1 MSRSRAV
8 RPCGVCA
15 ARFIDVP
22 TRHRYGRGVKIAKV
36 WARGYRSLRD
46 VELDPLGDFNVFYGP
61 NGSGKS
67 NLIRAIQTLL
77 RATEI
82 WATYERPGD
91 ARLLSALS
99 RAGVIHADDRHRRA
113 GAPTLRTVIGLD
125 AVAEESPLDLQ
136 LALGRIV
143 HRHLRLELSV
153 DWNGSAPFSASL
165 DVAFDGVPWIQA
177 EAEARVSE
185 PGASARLTLARLA
198 SSLFWTVGADRVLRD
213 ERLSLGPTDATQD
226 DPTGRDAPSTI
237 LTALREG
244 KLQTAIFHAK
254 NELDAEAR
262 NRFELLRALT
272 AATLGLPPLDVGR
285 DPRTGLIDLRQPL
298 GAAPEHQDISMRS
311 AGLGVEQLV
320 AILASIV
327 FARCDVV
334 AVEEPEAHLHAP
346 TTGRSLRRLLKS
358 LVEPPEGQA
367 KLLDQLFIA
376 THSNLFDLDRSG
388 YWDVRLDDGAT
399 RVARRPLH
407 EIYAHHLYEPGP
419 AKLLLMRA
427 LSQFGD
433 EVVFR
438 THDGAQI
445 NTQDMLRRLDEDDP
459 VALEFVRD
467 MHAAALA
474 SLRVRARWGA
484 GSS

>member
-1 MSRSRAV
+1 MWEWGAR
-8 RPCGVCA
+8 A
-15 ARFIDVP
+15 ARFVDDL
-22 TRHRYGRGVKIAKV
+22 TCHRYGRAVKIAKL

-46 VELDPLGDFNVFYGP
+46 VALDPLGDFNVFYGP

-82 WATYERPGD
+82 WATHERPGQPGFLSS
-91 ARLLSALS
+91 LL
-99 RAGVIHADDRHRRA
+99 RTGVIHPDDRHRRA
-113 GAPTLRTVIGLD
+113 GAPTQRTVIGLD
-125 AVAEESPLDLQ
+125 AVAEENPLDLH
-136 LALGRIV
+136 LAVGRSV
-143 HRHLRLELSV
+143 HSRIRIELSLE
-153 DWNGSAPFSASL
+153 WNGAAPFSASL
-165 DVAFDGVPWIQA
+165 DVALDGEPWA
-177 EAEARVSE
+177 KVEAEARVLE
-185 PGASARLTLARLA
+185 PGASVRLTLARLA

-213 ERLSLGPTDATQD
+213 ERLALGSTEVAPD
-226 DPTGRDAPSTI
+226 DPSVVGGSSTI

-254 NELDAEAR
+254 NELDAETR

-272 AATLGLPPLDVGR
+272 ARTLGLPPLDVGR
-285 DPRTGLIDLRQPL
+285 DPRTGHIDLRQPL
-298 GAAPEHQDISMRS
+298 GAAPELQDISMRS

-320 AILASIV
+320 AIVASIV

-346 TTGRSLRRLLKS
+346 TTGRSLRALLKS
-358 LVEPPEGQA
+358 LVEPPDGQA
-367 KLLDQLFIA
+367 RLLNQLFIA

-399 RVARRPLH
+399 CVVRRPLH

-427 LSQFGD
+427 LAQFGD

-445 NTQDMLRRLDEDDP
+445 GTQDMLRRLDEDDP

-474 SLRVRARWGA
+474 SLRVRAQRGA

>member
-1 MSRSRAV
+1 MTSPATGMV
-8 RPCGVCA
+8 AP
-15 ARFIDVP
+15 
-22 TRHRYGRGVKIAKV
+22 VKIAKL

-91 ARLLSALS
+91 GRFLSTLV
-99 RAGVIHADDRHRRA
+99 RAGVIHPDDRHRHP

-125 AVAEESPLDLQ
+125 AVADENPLDLH
-136 LALGRIV
+136 LAVGRIV
-143 HRHLRLELSV
+143 HGHLRLELSV
-153 DWNGSAPFSASL
+153 DWNGAAPFSASL
-165 DVAFDGVPWIQA
+165 DVAFDGIPWRQA
-177 EAEARVSE
+177 EAEAQVSE
-185 PGASARLTLARLA
+185 PGASVRLTLARLA

-213 ERLSLGPTDATQD
+213 ERLALGPADIAPS
-226 DPTGRDAPSTI
+226 DPSVDDAPSSI

-254 NELDAEAR
+254 NELDAETR

-272 AATLGLPPLDVGR
+272 ATTLGLPPLDVGR

-320 AILASIV
+320 AIVASIV
-327 FARCDVV
+327 FARCAVV

-346 TTGRSLRRLLKS
+346 TTGRSLRALLKS
-358 LVEPPEGQA
+358 LVEPADGRA
-367 KLLDQLFIA
+367 KLLNQLFIA

-399 RVARRPLH
+399 CVARRPLH

-427 LSQFGD
+427 LAQFGD

-445 NTQDMLRRLDEDDP
+445 GTQEMLRRLDEDDP
-459 VALEFVRD
+459 IALEFVRD

-474 SLRVRARWGA
+474 SLRVRARRDA